1 MVCVFTSVFT
11 QSTKPGTLWV
21 SRWDICIAIEP
32 HEVSSWLVET
42 SRWICIFWTVPANSK
57 TNIVSQ
63 FGTFIFA
70 DIFCGDYCIVGT
82 ILARRNCKAIT
93 MRLFITYI
101 NIEWTIKCQ
110 YGFLRKSDNIWHW
123 KQSKNIKFT
132 LWLFFSIYN
141 FNLFIIYIFSR
152 SCRGSRYGGCWRWA
166 YLI

>member
-1 MVCVFTSVFT
+1 MVCVFASVFT
-11 QSTKPGTLWV
+11 QSTKLGTLRV

-42 SRWICIFWTVPANSK
+42 SRWKCIFWTSIANSK
-57 TNIVSQ
+57 NIVSQ

-110 YGFLRKSDNIWHW
+110 YGFLRKSDNIENNL
-123 KQSKNIKFT
+123 KILN
-132 LWLFFSIYN
+132 LPCDCFSAYITS
-141 FNLFIIYIFSR
+141 ICSSSIFSL
-152 SCRGSRYGGCWRWA
+152 GAVEVVGMVVVDVEP
-166 YLI
+166 I

>member
-11 QSTKPGTLWV
+11 QSTKLGTLRV

-42 SRWICIFWTVPANSK
+42 SRWICIFWTFPANS

-70 DIFCGDYCIVGT
+70 DVFCGDYCIVGT

-110 YGFLRKSDNIWHW
+110 YGFLRKSDHW

-152 SCRGSRYGGCWRWA
+152 SCRSSRYGCCWRWA
-166 YLI
+166 YFI